1 MPTGSSGHRPGNMA
15 NYLNE
20 SLATA
25 ERPRDYAGL
34 LWIFAAGIIGFGM
47 FCATSAVAL
56 TDSSVQQP
64 ISVAPGDLVNRAFS
78 DLNTAAALT
87 AQDFAQYIPTNTPTP
102 TYTTSPTPTFTF
114 TPSPTATRTLVIFT
128 RTPTGESS
136 RPTSVPPRPTNTP
149 IPVQPNTPTSQP
161 PPPTNPP
168 ADTPTE
174 APCFCTDTPEPPPP
188 TDPPPPQPTDTP

>member
-1 MPTGSSGHRPGNMA
+1 MA
-15 NYLNE
+15 NFNE

-56 TDSSVQQP
+56 SDSSVQGP
-64 ISVAPGDLVNRAFS
+64 IAVAPGDIVNRAFS
-78 DLNTAAALT
+78 DINTAAALT
-87 AQDFAQYIPTNTPTP
+87 AQAFVQYIPTDTATPTA
-102 TYTTSPTPTFTF
+102 SPTPTVTF
-114 TPSPTATRTLVIFT
+114 TSSPTPTNTHVFIPPTSTRQQ
-128 RTPTGESS
+128 P
-136 RPTSVPPRPTNTP
+136 RPTAIPPRPTNTP
-149 IPVQPNTPTSQP
+149 IPVKPNTPTSQP

-168 ADTPTE
+168 AETPTE

-188 TDPPPPQPTDTP
+188 PPTP

>member
-1 MPTGSSGHRPGNMA
+1 MA
-15 NYLNE
+15 NHLNE

-34 LWIFAAGIIGFGM
+34 LWIFAAGIFGFGM

-56 TDSSVQQP
+56 SDSSVQEP
-64 ISVAPGDLVNRAFS
+64 IAVAPGDLVNRAFS
-78 DLNTAAALT
+78 DINTAAALT
-87 AQDFAQYIPTNTPTP
+87 AQAFAQYIPTDTA
-102 TYTTSPTPTFTF
+102 TSTF
-114 TPSPTATRTLVIFT
+114 TPSPTPTATFT
-128 RTPTGESS
+128 SSPTPTNTRVFIFPTSTRQQP
-136 RPTSVPPRPTNTP
+136 RPTAIPPLPTNTP
-149 IPVQPNTPTSQP
+149 IPIKPNTPTPQP

-188 TDPPPPQPTDTP
+188 TASP